1 MAPRGSAATTGD
13 YGDQQR
19 RAATRARCAT
29 PGTNTDAMTSRWL
42 PRATS
47 RLCEAGCQFL
57 DLDSA
62 G

>member
-1 MAPRGSAATTGD
+1 MAPRGSAATTSD
-13 YGDQQR
+13 YGDKQR
-19 RAATRARCAT
+19 CAATRARRAT

-42 PRATS
+42 PRATL
-47 RLCEAGCQFL
+47 RLSEVSCQFL